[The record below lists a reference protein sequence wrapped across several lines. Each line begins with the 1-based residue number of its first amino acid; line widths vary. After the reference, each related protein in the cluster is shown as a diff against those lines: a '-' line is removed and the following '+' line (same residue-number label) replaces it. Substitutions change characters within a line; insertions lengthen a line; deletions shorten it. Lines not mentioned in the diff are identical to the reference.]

1 MRTRGKLLL
10 YKKIFEQGI
19 LRNEISKIL
28 SHLSKMNS
36 NTIKWNGNVLNGT
49 CAREITSALIITNE
63 KKISNSFRRGRF
75 ILAGRFLGRGWYS
88 SLRFLS
94 EASLP
99 IVWRKKSL

>member
-1 MRTRGKLLL
+1 
-10 YKKIFEQGI
+10 
-19 LRNEISKIL
+19 
-28 SHLSKMNS
+28 MNN
-36 NTIKWNGNVLNGT
+36 NTIKWNGNVLNET

-63 KKISNSFRRGRF
+63 KKISNSFRGGKF
-75 ILAGRFLGRGWYS
+75 ISAGRFLGRDWYS